1 MYALMADLHMHQWS
15 AFASMNPDGV
25 NNRLRGLLDEI
36 GRACKE
42 LLQANDT
49 DTNPTVIMAG
59 DVFHV
64 RGSVNPVVLNSLIDC
79 LAACHKQYGTRFVII
94 PGNHD
99 LAGRDSERLG
109 SAVTALECDYVT
121 VTADTLT
128 LAEHRVAMIPWH
140 ESIESLKA
148 EILRVRDELVGST
161 TEGSVADWDLV
172 LHAPIDGV
180 IDGLPS
186 HGLDP
191 AWLSETGFRRVY
203 SGHYHNHKVFPAGLA
218 VTEVVSIG
226 ALAHHTWS
234 DVGTKAGFLLVDED
248 KMTWRK
254 SHLPQFVDLSQLV
267 AFDPNDVP
275 LLVDGNYVRV
285 RVEADKSKEVET
297 ARKEL
302 MDMGAMAVLVQAMPK
317 AAAVRAGA
325 TVATV
330 NAGASLEASVSEFIK
345 GMTGLADSIRV
356 ATAAMDVLASVETS
370 GD

>member
-15 AFASMNPDGV
+15 AFAATNPDGV
-25 NNRLRGLLDEI
+25 NTRLRGLLDEVERSAAEI
-36 GRACKE
+36 QSAGG
-42 LLQANDT
+42 D
-49 DTNPTVIMAG
+49 TVIMAG

-64 RGSVNPVVLNSLIDC
+64 RGSVNPVVLNSLKDT
-79 LAACHKQYGTRFVII
+79 LALCHAKYGTKFIII

-99 LAGRDSERLG
+99 LAGRDTERLG

-121 VTADTLT
+121 VTADTYIDEALNI
-128 LAEHRVAMIPWH
+128 AMIPWH
-140 ESIESLKA
+140 ESIDSLKA
-148 EILRVRDELVGST
+148 EIEATKARVGT
-161 TEGSVADWDLV
+161 PAGCDLI

-180 IDGLPS
+180 IDGLPA

-234 DVGTKAGFLLVDED
+234 DVGTKAGFLLVDEGR
-248 KMTWRK
+248 MTWRK
-254 SHLPQFVDLSQLV
+254 SHLPQFVDLAQLANV
-267 AFDPNDVP
+267 DPDDVP

-285 RVEADKSKEVET
+285 RVEADKSKEVEA

-302 MDMGAMAVLVQAMPK
+302 MDMGARAVLVQPMPK
-317 AAAVRAGA
+317 TAAVRAGT

-345 GMTGLADSIRV
+345 AMNGLADSTRV